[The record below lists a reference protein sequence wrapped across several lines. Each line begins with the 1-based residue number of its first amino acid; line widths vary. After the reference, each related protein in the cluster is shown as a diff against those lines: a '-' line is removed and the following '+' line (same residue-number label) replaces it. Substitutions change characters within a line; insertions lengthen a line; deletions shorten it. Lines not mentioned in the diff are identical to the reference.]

1 MMRINIFYNGQQGD
15 MRKYA
20 VERLE
25 IADPALW
32 TDHMIRDCLEGLGY
46 VTLSEDEENVL
57 LIKQSDIDCLVEK
70 GEAAWLRR

>member
-1 MMRINIFYNGQQGD
+1 MRINIFYNGQQGD

-25 IADPALW
+25 MADPALL
-32 TDHMIRDCLEGLGY
+32 TDHMIRDRLEGLGY

-57 LIKQSDIDCLVEK
+57 LIKQSDIDGLVEK